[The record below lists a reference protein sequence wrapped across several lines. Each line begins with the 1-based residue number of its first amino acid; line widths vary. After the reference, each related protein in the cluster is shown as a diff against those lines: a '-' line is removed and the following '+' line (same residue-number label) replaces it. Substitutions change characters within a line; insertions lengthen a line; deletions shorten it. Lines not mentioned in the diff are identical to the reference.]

1 MNWLK
6 RLLYVFFI
14 FLSSCE
20 PNIYCDST
28 DSLDDKLTDNT
39 DTLSDN
45 STESDSNVHDIVCN
59 TATMDYDTDTYF
71 YPNFPLGPYGFKE
84 SICWHIDKGSVIS
97 DGDTIHNLCL
107 PDSEGKTVC
116 LSDLRKTNMLLVHIV
131 DTNFFSYQSGSI
143 LNYSAEDIL
152 GYCNIPVYFVS
163 IMIGRDVNQEVVKSW
178 KDRTKTKYPV
188 LYDKDSKWKDRIQ
201 NDKWPSAYKR
211 NPVFVFAVHTPDMK
225 IWNTFIGWDFKY
237 NAYAGSWYQTF
248 CDTLSPMYQHIGE
261 F

>member
-1 MNWLK
+1 MF
-6 RLLYVFFI
+6 RTILLCA
-14 FLSSCE
+14 FLIGCTTEIVDGCDASCGCTE
-20 PNIYCDST
+20 VNSGFTTEDTESE
-28 DSLDDKLTDNT
+28 T
-39 DTLSDN
+39 DTGI
-45 STESDSNVHDIVCN
+45 HDPVCN
-59 TATMDYDTDTYF
+59 RNTMDYDTNTYEYNEYHN
-71 YPNFPLGPYGFKE
+71 YPVGPYGFKE
-84 SICWHIDKGSVIS
+84 SICWHVDKGSIIS

-116 LSDLRKTNMLLVHIV
+116 LSDLRKVNMLLVHIV
-131 DTNFFSYQSGSI
+131 DTNSFSYQSGLI

-152 GYCNIPVYFVS
+152 GYCNIPVSFVS

-201 NDKWPSAYKR
+201 NDKWPSAYER

-237 NAYAGSWYQTF
+237 NAYAGSWYQAF
-248 CDTLSPMYQHIGE
+248 CNTLSPMYENKGE